1 MKWRHVERISNG
13 SVREDKDGA
22 ERARTRAS
30 WARSVRYCWTG
41 SVSGSSRLCSR
52 WEEERSGGG
61 GSVWYCCNLYVLLVG
76 WVSLKMFWGGFAK
89 KNWPKRL
96 LNPFHSIQ
104 VHLCKVTI
112 GKQ

>member
-1 MKWRHVERISNG
+1 MRWRHVGRISNG
-13 SVREDKDGA
+13 SVREDKDGT

-30 WARSVRYCWTG
+30 WARSVRCCWTG

-61 GSVWYCCNLYVLLVG
+61 GSVWYCCTYYWWAGFLWKCFGVGLL
-76 WVSLKMFWGGFAK
+76 KRID
-89 KNWPKRL
+89 PKRL
-96 LNPFHSIQ
+96 LNWSTLFKF
-104 VHLCKVTI
+104 HLCKVII